1 MIAHLALRSQLK
13 MPLEELYA
21 FAATAGLAIERTRAK
36 RPLATDGLD
45 PAVGGRDIGVVG
57 WIPSPPG
64 VLSCSEVAAPG
75 EAASVAVAGRDFGG
89 GLAPAASPQTACEN
103 SVYERSP
110 SPARAESLALA
121 RAALMRG
128 GITRHG

>member
-1 MIAHLALRSQLK
+1 

-21 FAATAGLAIERTRAK
+21 FAATAGFAIERTRAK
-36 RPLATDGLD
+36 RPLAADGLD

-110 SPARAESLALA
+110 SPARAES
-121 RAALMRG
+121 REVVPRG
-128 GITRHG
+128 MGEGASAPIPGQRGRGVVAVR